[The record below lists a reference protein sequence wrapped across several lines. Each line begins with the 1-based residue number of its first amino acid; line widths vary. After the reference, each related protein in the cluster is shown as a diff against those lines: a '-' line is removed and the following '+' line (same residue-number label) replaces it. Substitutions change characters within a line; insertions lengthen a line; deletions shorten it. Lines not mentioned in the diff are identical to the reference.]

1 MSTSK
6 TIAVVG
12 DSKGIGESLREQLL
26 SQGHKVIGVS
36 RSGVQRGPDAS
47 GDYQSLVFDAAAHPC
62 DLSGFTEHLDGLV
75 YCPGTIRL
83 KPLKGLKKEHA
94 LEDWTINAWGAAQTL
109 QANYPLLQ
117 KSDQASVVLFST
129 VAVQTGMPFHTSIAM
144 AKGAVEGL
152 ARSLSAEWSP
162 KIRVNAIA
170 PSITD
175 TPLASGLLG
184 NDAKKEASA
193 ARHPLNRVGTA
204 GEVAS
209 LASWLLGDGAAYT
222 TGQVFQVDGGM
233 SGIRK

>member
-1 MSTSK
+1 
-6 TIAVVG
+6 
-12 DSKGIGESLREQLL
+12 
-26 SQGHKVIGVS
+26 
-36 RSGVQRGPDAS
+36 
-47 GDYQSLVFDAAAHPC
+47 
-62 DLSGFTEHLDGLV
+62 
-75 YCPGTIRL
+75 
-83 KPLKGLKKEHA
+83 
-94 LEDWTINAWGAAQTL
+94 L

-152 ARSLSAEWSP
+152 TRSLSAEWSP

-233 SGIRK
+233 NGIRK

>member
-94 LEDWTINAWGAAQTL
+94 LEDWTITLGELHRHCKPIIRCCKNQIRRRWCYSAQWLYKRECRSTQASPWRKVLWKVSRAPWQRNGLPRFGSTPSHHPLQTL
-109 QANYPLLQ
+109 R
-117 KSDQASVVLFST
+117 SRVV
-129 VAVQTGMPFHTSIAM
+129 
-144 AKGAVEGL
+144 
-152 ARSLSAEWSP
+152 
-162 KIRVNAIA
+162 
-170 PSITD
+170 
-175 TPLASGLLG
+175 
-184 NDAKKEASA
+184 
-193 ARHPLNRVGTA
+193 
-204 GEVAS
+204 S
-209 LASWLLGDGAAYT
+209 LAMMPKKQFHLSL
-222 TGQVFQVDGGM
+222 
-233 SGIRK
+233 IH